1 MLSTNPSFLRKSLL
15 ANALFT
21 TLCGLGLVF
30 TSGTLAQVIEAVG
43 STELIVVGVV
53 LLFYAA
59 DLARTGFGTH
69 IPRGRIYYFIVLD
82 LLWVIGSAVILWGI
96 SLPFTAAGQ
105 WIIVL
110 IADGVGLFAVLQYIG
125 LLRFSKKG
133 VEAAPTVY

>member
-1 MLSTNPSFLRKSLL
+1 MVSTNASFLRKSLF

-21 TLCGLGLVF
+21 TLCGLGLVIA
-30 TSGTLAQVIEAVG
+30 SGTLAHVIGAVG

-59 DLARTGFGTH
+59 DLARTGFGTQ

-125 LLRFSKKG
+125 LRRFSKKG
-133 VEAAPTVY
+133 VEAVPTVS